1 MIDFEKLDRADIW
14 IVSEEPTPEG
24 DKLLSEYIK
33 AYKAKEARSKKAR
46 PIPSAGTA
54 LSARKKAKVTAK

>member
-1 MIDFEKLDRADIW
+1 MIDFKKLDRADIW

-33 AYKAKEARSKKAR
+33 AYKAKEARKKAR
-46 PIPSAGTA
+46 AV
-54 LSARKKAKVTAK
+54 LSQSQSISSRKKTRADAK